1 MQGEL
6 INRDYQKLGHLS
18 YQEIHDSYKRIGMV
32 ISTKQM
38 NMVAQPLGRDKN
50 ELYNYF

>member
-1 MQGEL
+1 MKKKDLEDLMQGEL

-32 ISTKQM
+32 ISTK
-38 NMVAQPLGRDKN
+38 
-50 ELYNYF
+50 